1 MTVQTLGSSVA
12 PRLGRLRTRLAEAL
26 ADYRISRDD
35 LILIGGLLIAT
46 RLLIVVAIALAWG
59 ADTARLEDG
68 VSDLFCA
75 WDCYWYTGIADNGY
89 QLPHQIPGVGFA
101 TWAFFPLLP
110 LLMAGLSALTGL
122 ATVTSGVII
131 ATIATGLGLYGNFL
145 FARDLAG
152 RAFARHATIV
162 LALWPFAIHTAIPM
176 TEALFV
182 PLTIWGLL
190 FTRRRQWL
198 AAGIAA
204 GLLSATRTT
213 GVFLFLPMLMIAVKD
228 HGFWRVL
235 TIRPGTERIALGLA
249 LSGLGLALYMFYLN
263 GLLGDALAFSHNQA
277 AWQRRFSFPWM
288 TIYDALNP
296 LVITPRWM
304 LANGLYVASGLAG
317 LWLAVE
323 LWRRDLKPEA
333 VFVAATLLIAFS
345 SGSANSLPRY
355 AAGLYP
361 TTLAVAL
368 LSDTALRRLPVLVFL
383 GAGLFV
389 AAFTWGM
396 EQFYVM

>member
-1 MTVQTLGSSVA
+1 MTAQTLGQSVA
-12 PRLGRLRTRLAEAL
+12 PRLAWLSTRFGTAF
-26 ADYRISRDD
+26 ADYRLSRDD
-35 LILIGGLLIAT
+35 LLLIGGLLVAT
-46 RLLIVVAIALAWG
+46 RLIIVVAIALAWS

-75 WDCYWYTGIADNGY
+75 WDCYWYTSIADKGY
-89 QLPHQIPGVGFA
+89 QLPHQIPGIGFA

-110 LLMAGLSALTGL
+110 SLMAGLTWLTGL

-145 FARDLAG
+145 LARDIAG
-152 RAFARHATIV
+152 REFARHATIV
-162 LALWPFAIHTAIPM
+162 LAFWPFAIHTAIPM

-182 PLTIWGLL
+182 PLTIWALL

-198 AAGIAA
+198 AAGFAA

-213 GVFLFLPMLMIAVKD
+213 GVFMFLPMLMIAVQD
-228 HGFWRVL
+228 HGLWRVL
-235 TIRPGTERIALGLA
+235 TIRPGTERVALA
-249 LSGLGLALYMFYLN
+249 LALTGLGLALYMLHLN
-263 GLLGDALAFSHNQA
+263 GVLGDALAFSHNQA
-277 AWQRRFSFPWM
+277 AWQRRFAFPWM

-304 LANGLYVASGLAG
+304 LANGLYVATGLAG
-317 LWLAVE
+317 LWLAVV

-368 LSDTALRRLPVLVFL
+368 LSDTCLRRLPVAVFL
-383 GAGLFV
+383 GAGLF
-389 AAFTWGM
+389 AAAVTWGM

>member
-1 MTVQTLGSSVA
+1 MTAHALASTGLSRLVKLGE
-12 PRLGRLRTRLAEAL
+12 RLGVAL
-26 ADYRISRDD
+26 VDYRIARSD
-35 LILIGGLLIAT
+35 LILIAGLLVAT
-46 RLLIVVAIALAWG
+46 RLLIVAAIACAWG
-59 ADTARLEDG
+59 ADTARLEEG

-75 WDCYWYTGIADNGY
+75 WDCNWYTGIADNAY
-89 QLPHQIPGVGFA
+89 QLPRQIPGIGFA
-101 TWAFFPLLP
+101 NWAFFPLLP
-110 LLMAGLSALTGL
+110 SLMAGLSWLTGVT
-122 ATVTSGVII
+122 TVTSGVIV

-152 RAFARHATIV
+152 VAFARHATIV

-182 PLTIWGLL
+182 PLTIWALL
-190 FTRRRQWL
+190 FARRRQWL

-213 GVFLFLPMLMIAVKD
+213 GVFMFLPMLMIAVND
-228 HGFWRVL
+228 HGFWRVV
-235 TIRPGTERIALGLA
+235 TIRPGTERIALALA
-249 LSGLGLALYMFYLN
+249 LSGLGLALYMLYLN

-288 TIYDALNP
+288 TVYDALNP

-304 LANGLYVASGLAG
+304 LANGLYVATGLAG
-317 LWLAVE
+317 LWLAVV
-323 LWRRDLKPEA
+323 LWGRGLRPEA
-333 VFVAATLLIAFS
+333 VFVAVTLLIAFS

-368 LSDTALRRLPVLVFL
+368 LSDTAMRRLPVSVFL
-383 GAGLFV
+383 GAGLFA
-389 AAFTWGM
+389 AAFTWAM